1 MDTKKL
7 IKAIQLIIKE
17 EVRKEVAK
25 EKKALRKSLMNEMK
39 KSQPQVVERDPLDI
53 EHVFEQRTQQ
63 PTQPAKSFTNN
74 SMLNEMLNETAQGGE
89 WRSINSNG
97 VGGGMFNSSQAQAFG
112 GGMMNQQPQV
122 LQTAEGRA
130 VSTEQLQQTEA
141 GQAVVNALT
150 RDYSKLMKHMNDKKG
165 K

>member
-53 EHVFEQRTQQ
+53 DHVFEQRTQQ

-89 WRSINSNG
+89 WKSINGPGG
-97 VGGGMFNSSQAQAFG
+97 VFNASQAQGWG
-112 GGMMNQQPQV
+112 GGINTQQSTF
-122 LQTAEGRA
+122 QTAEGGQ
-130 VSTEQLQQTEA
+130 VSAQQLQQTDA
-141 GQAVVNALT
+141 GKAVVDALT
-150 RDYSKLMKHMNDKKG
+150 RDYSGLMKHINNKKG

>member
-17 EVRKEVAK
+17 EVKKEVAK
-25 EKKALRKSLMNEMK
+25 KEKALRKSIMNEIK
-39 KSQPQVVERDPLDI
+39 QSQPKVVEKDPLDV
-53 EHVFEQRTQQ
+53 EHIFETNHSTKQ
-63 PTQPAKSFTNN
+63 SFTNN
-74 SMLNEMLNETAQGGE
+74 SMLNEMLNETAEGGE

-97 VGGGMFNSSQAQAFG
+97 VGGGMFNSSQAQSFG
-112 GGMMNQQPQV
+112 SMMGGQQPQV
-122 LQTAEGRA
+122 LQTAEGGQ
-130 VSTEQLQQTEA
+130 VSTQQLQQTEA

-150 RDYSKLMKHMNDKKG
+150 RDYSGLMKHMNDKKG

>member
-17 EVRKEVAK
+17 EVKKEVAK
-25 EKKALRKSLMNEMK
+25 KEKSLRKSIIKELKN
-39 KSQPQVVERDPLDI
+39 SQPKVVEKDPLDVDHI
-53 EHVFEQRTQQ
+53 FEKKQE
-63 PTQPAKSFTNN
+63 PKSFTKN
-74 SMLNEMLNETAQGGE
+74 SMLNDMLNETAQGGE
-89 WRSINSNG
+89 WRSIN
-97 VGGGMFNSSQAQAFG
+97 GGPQVFNSSQAQGWG
-112 GGMMNQQPQV
+112 GMNQQTPSV
-122 LQTAEGRA
+122 LQTAEGRQ

-150 RDYSKLMKHMNDKKG
+150 RDYSGLMKTINDKKG

>member
-17 EVRKEVAK
+17 EVKKEVAK
-25 EKKALRKSLMNEMK
+25 KEKALRKSIMNEIK
-39 KSQPQVVERDPLDI
+39 QSQPKVVEKDPLDV
-53 EHVFEQRTQQ
+53 EHIFETKQES
-63 PTQPAKSFTNN
+63 KSFTKN
-74 SMLNEMLNETAQGGE
+74 SMLNDMLNETAQGGE

-97 VGGGMFNSSQAQAFG
+97 VGGGMFNSSQAQSFG
-112 GGMMNQQPQV
+112 SMMGGQQSQV
-122 LQTAEGRA
+122 LQTAEGGQ
-130 VSTEQLQQTEA
+130 VSTQQLQQTEA

-150 RDYSKLMKHMNDKKG
+150 RDYSGLMKHMNDKKG

>member
-17 EVRKEVAK
+17 EVKKEVSK
-25 EKKALRKSLMNEMK
+25 REKSLRASIIKEMK
-39 KSQPQVVERDPLDI
+39 QSQPKVVEKDPLDVD
-53 EHVFEQRTQQ
+53 HVFESNTK
-63 PTQPAKSFTNN
+63 TNKSFTTN
-74 SMLNEMLNETAQGGE
+74 STLNDMLNETADSGE

-97 VGGGMFNSSQAQAFG
+97 VGNGVFQSSQAQAFG

>member
-1 MDTKKL
+1 
-7 IKAIQLIIKE
+7 
-17 EVRKEVAK
+17 
-25 EKKALRKSLMNEMK
+25 
-39 KSQPQVVERDPLDI
+39 
-53 EHVFEQRTQQ
+53 
-63 PTQPAKSFTNN
+63 
-74 SMLNEMLNETAQGGE
+74 MLNETAQGGE
-89 WRSINSNG
+89 WRSINSTG
-97 VGGGMFNSSQAQAFG
+97 VGSGMFNSSQAQAFG

-141 GQAVVNALT
+141 GQAVVSALT

>member
-25 EKKALRKSLMNEMK
+25 KEKVLRKSLMNEIK
-39 KSQPQVVERDPLDI
+39 QSEVVERDPLDI
-53 EHVFEQRTQQ
+53 EHVFEQKTE
-63 PTQPAKSFTNN
+63 QPAKSFTNN

-89 WRSINSNG
+89 WRSINSTG
-97 VGGGMFNSSQAQAFG
+97 VGSGMFNSSQAQSFG
-112 GGMMNQQPQV
+112 GMVGQGPQV

-150 RDYSKLMKHMNDKKG
+150 KDYSGLMKHINAKKG
-165 K
+165 A

>member
-25 EKKALRKSLMNEMK
+25 KEKVLRKSLMNEIK
-39 KSQPQVVERDPLDI
+39 QSEVVKRDPLDI
-53 EHVFEQRTQQ
+53 EHVFEQKAE
-63 PTQPAKSFTNN
+63 QPAKSFTNN

-89 WRSINSNG
+89 WRSINSTG
-97 VGGGMFNSSQAQAFG
+97 VGSGMFNSSQAQSFG
-112 GGMMNQQPQV
+112 GMVGQGPQV

-150 RDYSKLMKHMNDKKG
+150 KDYSGLMKHINAKKG
-165 K
+165 A